1 MKKSQT
7 IALAI
12 LGGIEATFS
21 IATPILIAI
30 LWIKYSG
37 MIGWSSWALLV
48 AGIISSA
55 FRGIKIG
62 WFKG

>member
-1 MKKSQT
+1 MNKIQT
-7 IALAI
+7 ISLAI
-12 LGGIEATFS
+12 LGGVEAVFS

-37 MIGWSSWALLV
+37 MAGWSSWTLV
-48 AGIISSA
+48 TAGIISSA

-62 WFKG
+62 FFKG